1 LRVLAGFKRRAAA
14 TRLVVDSVIE
24 GSLREQMSGAR
35 DEAITEP
42 LDFPS
47 VGTGGV
53 APGVDPPSNAP
64 LACYVDTVDGA
75 YERVT
80 VLAGDVAGG
89 SQSDVNETVPA
100 AATHGT
106 PRERRR

>member
-1 LRVLAGFKRRAAA
+1 MTQRVVG
-14 TRLVVDSVIE
+14 SVIE
-24 GSLREQMSGAR
+24 GSPREQMSRAR
-35 DEAITEP
+35 DEVVTEP

-47 VGTGGV
+47 FGTGGV
-53 APGVDPPSNAP
+53 TPGVDLSSNAP

-75 YERVT
+75 YERVP

>member
-1 LRVLAGFKRRAAA
+1 MRVLAGFKRRAAA

-53 APGVDPPSNAP
+53 V
-64 LACYVDTVDGA
+64 
-75 YERVT
+75 
-80 VLAGDVAGG
+80 GG
-89 SQSDVNETVPA
+89 SRGDVNETVPA